1 VAKLVGAPPGYLGHR
16 ETQPMLTQQK
26 LAAAASEDCNLSLVL
41 FDEIE
46 KATPSM
52 TRLLLAVLDKAA
64 LRLGDNTTV
73 NFERTLIFLTSN
85 LGAAA
90 MRQQICPDFGFE
102 GMVAEERGASA
113 DKIQSIGMNE
123 VRRKFSPEFVN
134 RIDAVIA
141 YQPLMRESL
150 MAILGQQLSALE
162 RHIQNRLEERL
173 STWRSESR
181 RAPGCCARGL
191 APNMVH
197 AS

>member
-1 VAKLVGAPPGYLGHR
+1 
-16 ETQPMLTQQK
+16 
-26 LAAAASEDCNLSLVL
+26 
-41 FDEIE
+41 
-46 KATPSM
+46 
-52 TRLLLAVLDKAA
+52 
-64 LRLGDNTTV
+64 
-73 NFERTLIFLTSN
+73 
-85 LGAAA
+85 

-102 GMVAEERGASA
+102 GMVAEERSASA

-134 RIDAVIA
+134 RINAVIA
-141 YQPLMRESL
+141 YQPLMRESV